1 MSEGKEQRSGGDPT
15 PSRPHPA
22 DAPLRAVLDAL
33 PLHIFWK
40 GGDSRYLGCNT
51 AFARDAGITTAA
63 ALVGLRDE
71 DLFWAAEAKRHR
83 ADDAQVIAS
92 GQPLAAYEEPWQR
105 ADGTTHWVRTR
116 KLPLLDDA
124 GNVAGVV
131 GICEDITREHAADER
146 LRLTNRILERSRE
159 ALMITNPEGIIVEVN
174 EAFSRTTGFAR
185 AEAIG
190 KTPRILS
197 SGRHGPEFYRALWSS
212 IHETGQW
219 QGEIWN
225 RRRSGDLYLEQLTI
239 TAVRDEAGT
248 LQHYVALFSDIT
260 EVKAQQE
267 QLARVTHHD
276 PLTGLP
282 NRLLLTSR
290 LVQAMDAAEH
300 TGRGLAL
307 VYLDLDGFARFNDT
321 YGTRAGDSLL
331 LRISEALRACTE
343 ANETLARMGGDEFV
357 LLLHGAEDEA
367 ALGARLA
374 RLQAAARCTIDING
388 VQEESSGS
396 LGVACYPQP
405 EPVAAEQLL
414 RQAEH
419 ALYQAKVAGRQR
431 VHFFDVAHE
440 DTQRRRHRMLTE
452 LRLALLQS
460 EFVLHY
466 QPRVNMRSGALLGV
480 EALLRR
486 QHPQHGLL
494 PPGEFLPY
502 IEDSLLAVDIGDW
515 VLRAALQQASDWKS
529 AGLAVSVSVNLSA
542 IQLQQPDFIAYL
554 QGCLRAH
561 PELGPGDLELEIVE
575 SSAVGDITAVSRL
588 VEEAATLGVGF
599 ALDDFGT
606 GYSSLTY
613 LRRLP
618 ARTLKIDR
626 SFVLDMLHD
635 PEDLSIVQGIL
646 GLARAFSRRVV
657 AEGVE
662 TREHGRAL
670 LALGVEEAQ
679 GFAIARPMPPAAI
692 PGWILDWR
700 PYAEWATSGAQ

>member
-1 MSEGKEQRSGGDPT
+1 
-15 PSRPHPA
+15 
-22 DAPLRAVLDAL
+22 
-33 PLHIFWK
+33 
-40 GGDSRYLGCNT
+40 
-51 AFARDAGITTAA
+51 
-63 ALVGLRDE
+63 
-71 DLFWAAEAKRHR
+71 
-83 ADDAQVIAS
+83 AS
-92 GQPLAAYEEPWQR
+92 GQPLAAYEEPWRR
-105 ADGTTHWVRTR
+105 ANGMTHWVRTR
-116 KLPLLDDA
+116 KLPLFDDA
-124 GNVAGVV
+124 GHMAGVV

-159 ALMITNPEGIIVEVN
+159 ALMITNPEGVIVEVN
-174 EAFSRTTGFAR
+174 EAFTRTTGFAR
-185 AEAIG
+185 TEAIG

-212 IHETGQW
+212 IHESGQW

-239 TAVRDEAGT
+239 TAVRDEAGA

-260 EVKAQQE
+260 ELKAQQE

-290 LVQAMDAAEH
+290 LVQAMDSAGH
-300 TGRGLAL
+300 TGRRLAL

-321 YGTRAGDSLL
+321 YGNRAGDDLL
-331 LRISEALRACTE
+331 VRISEALRACIE
-343 ANETLARMGGDEFV
+343 ADETLARIGGDEFA

-367 ALGARLA
+367 GLTERLA
-374 RLQAAARCTIDING
+374 RLQAAARCAIDIDG

-405 EPVAAEQLL
+405 TPVAAEQLL

-431 VHFFDVAHE
+431 VHFFDVAQE
-440 DTQRRRHRMLTE
+440 DTQRQRHRMLTE
-452 LRLALLQS
+452 LRLALMQG

-486 QHPQHGLL
+486 QHPERGLV

-515 VLRAALQQASDWKS
+515 VLRAALRQANEWKS

-554 QGCLRAH
+554 QGCLRTH
-561 PELGPGDLELEIVE
+561 PGLGPGDLELEIVE
-575 SSAVGDITAVSRL
+575 SSAVDDIAAVSRL
-588 VEEAATLGVGF
+588 VAEADKLGVGF

-662 TREHGRAL
+662 TREHGHAL

-679 GFAIARPMPPAAI
+679 GFAIARPMPAAAI

-700 PYAEWATSGAQ
+700 PYAEWATTGTQ